1 MKIIVN
7 NHSPSTKIS
16 DLLLVL
22 FATAYFVSGLCF
34 AKDLFAC
41 AIFLIAVICI
51 IIIKYL
57 KLSDENEEQ

>member
-41 AIFLIAVICI
+41 AIFLFVVVCI
-51 IIIKYL
+51 IAIKYL
-57 KLSDENEEQ
+57 KLNQNEE

>member
-1 MKIIVN
+1 MKIILH

-22 FATAYFVSGLCF
+22 FSFTYFIAGLCF
-34 AKDLFAC
+34 AQDLLAC
-41 AIFLIAVICI
+41 ALFLLSVVCI

-57 KLSDENEEQ
+57 KLSENEDE

>member
-1 MKIIVN
+1 MKIILH

-22 FATAYFVSGLCF
+22 FSITYFIAGLCF
-34 AKDLFAC
+34 AQDLFAC
-41 AIFLIAVICI
+41 ALFLLSVLCI

-57 KLSDENEEQ
+57 KVSENEE